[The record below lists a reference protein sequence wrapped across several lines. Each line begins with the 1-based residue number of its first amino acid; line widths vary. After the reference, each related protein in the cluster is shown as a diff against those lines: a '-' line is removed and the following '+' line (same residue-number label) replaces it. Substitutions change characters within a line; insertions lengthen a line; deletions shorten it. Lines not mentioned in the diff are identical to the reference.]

1 MKEFII
7 IISSTWKFAATF
19 PVAVYLFKMS
29 FLETILY
36 TNIGGLIGVAFFMFF
51 SKGVI
56 RLYETLIPQNRR
68 SKKKLKKIFTKKN
81 RRLAM
86 IRMKY
91 GMLGIVSLTPVLLS
105 IPVGSFLVVKYYG
118 KVKTAFLYLIISN
131 AVWSLFYTLIYMKMR
146 TSM

>member
-29 FLETILY
+29 FVETILY
-36 TNIGGLIGVAFFMFF
+36 TNIGGLIGIVFFMFS

-56 RLYETLIPQNRR
+56 SLYETLMHQNRS

-81 RRLAM
+81 RRLVM
-86 IRMKY
+86 IRKKY
-91 GMLGIVSLTPVLLS
+91 GLLGIVSLTPVLLS
-105 IPVGSFLVVKYYG
+105 IPIGSFLIVKYYG
-118 KVKTAFLYLIISN
+118 EVKKAFLYLMISN
-131 AVWSLFYTLIYMKMR
+131 AAWSLAYTLIYMKVR
-146 TSM
+146 AAI